1 MIGIRAFGM
10 IILFVTL
17 PAICAAGTPH
27 ILGGFVL
34 GGKIE
39 DIGDK
44 NKPETAATS

>member
-17 PAICAAGTPH
+17 PAICAAGSPH
-27 ILGGFVL
+27 ILGGFVM

-39 DIGDK
+39 DFGDK
-44 NKPETAATS
+44 IKPETAATS